1 MIVGVA
7 ASTLRRGSSK
17 TAAAGRSNCHPDR
30 HVRNEP
36 SRDKF
41 YSDKSAKAAKFYF
54 YMEYSSIVFK
64 KWPSSLLRNCFRST
78 PFYTF

>member
-7 ASTLRRGSSK
+7 ASTLRHGSSK

-41 YSDKSAKAAKFYF
+41 YSDKSAKAASF
-54 YMEYSSIVFK
+54 YMEYSSIVLK
-64 KWPSSLLRNCFRST
+64 KMAFFSLKELF
-78 PFYTF
+78 